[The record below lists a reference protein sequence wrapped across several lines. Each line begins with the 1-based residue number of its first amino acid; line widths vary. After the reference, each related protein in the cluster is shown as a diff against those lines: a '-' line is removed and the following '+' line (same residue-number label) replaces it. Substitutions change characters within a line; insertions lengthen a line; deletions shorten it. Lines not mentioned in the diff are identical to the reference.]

1 MFGYI
6 FVVSRLRV
14 GHSLKFGLST
24 RSLIL
29 QGPQT
34 DMEEESDLSVTEL
47 KALAAEKAKKK
58 AGKFS
63 FFFCLFL
70 SDLFPLILFECY

>member
-1 MFGYI
+1 
-6 FVVSRLRV
+6 LRV

-24 RSLIL
+24 RCLIL

-58 AGKFS
+58 AG
-63 FFFCLFL
+63 
-70 SDLFPLILFECY
+70 